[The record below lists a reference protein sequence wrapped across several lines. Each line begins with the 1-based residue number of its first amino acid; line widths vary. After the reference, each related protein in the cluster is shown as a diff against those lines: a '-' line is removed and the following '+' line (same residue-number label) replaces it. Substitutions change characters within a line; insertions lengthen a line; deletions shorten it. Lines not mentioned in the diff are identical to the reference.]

1 MTSVLEGIFFSDSL
15 DSDSDFD
22 EPITLWNGS
31 ILYLNS
37 SYIGKELKEEDVL
50 TSLPSSN
57 IHSFPKHIL

>member
-37 SYIGKELKEEDVL
+37 SYIGKELKEEDVF